1 MSKQTP
7 QDVIDLIEQAKV
19 KWETASD
26 AGKRMLIAQDII
38 DRVRSAQITPSH
50 SWGTIVQPEGCQ
62 VTSVQAAIHA
72 GANCEACA
80 LGAVAMSIIG
90 FSNNADFA
98 GAPITKRWRNDI
110 NPHVRPNEVYS
121 ENHVGMNQRVALNQ
135 KLHDLFSAPQLQLIE
150 WCYEEGGG
158 NVQISQACAYRDQI
172 RCCIQRGVIPATPTW
187 DPDEKPDYTMH
198 PLFDAQSLW
207 DATIIS
213 MSHQFSDDRMIAI
226 MENIIKNNG
235 TFCPATKPNGQT
247 SPQTATQATGH

>member
-1 MSKQTP
+1 MATEPNQ
-7 QDVIDLIEQAKV
+7 QVIDLVQQAKE
-19 KWETASD
+19 KWDAATD

-38 DRVRSAQITPSH
+38 DRVRSAQIIPSH
-50 SWGTIVQPEGCQ
+50 SWGTVVQSEGCQ
-62 VTSVQAAIHA
+62 VKSVQAAIHA

-80 LGAVAMSIIG
+80 LGAVAMSVIG

-98 GAPITKRWRNDI
+98 GAPITNTWRNDI
-110 NPHVRPNEVYS
+110 NPYVRPNVIYRE
-121 ENHVGMNQRVALNQ
+121 EHVRLNQQVALNQ
-135 KLHDLFSAPQLQLIE
+135 KLHDLFSASQLQLIE
-150 WCYEEGGG
+150 WCYEEGSG

-213 MSHQFSDDRMIAI
+213 MSHRNEDDRMIAI

-235 TFCPATKPNGQT
+235 TFCPVTKPNGQT
-247 SPQTATQATGH
+247 SPQTATQTAGH